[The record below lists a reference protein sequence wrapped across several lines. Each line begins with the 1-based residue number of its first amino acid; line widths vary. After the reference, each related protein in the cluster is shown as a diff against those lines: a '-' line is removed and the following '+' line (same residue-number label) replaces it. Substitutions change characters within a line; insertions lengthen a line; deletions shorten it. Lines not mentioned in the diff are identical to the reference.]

1 MQNKFSK
8 NHFNFGEFPTTTV
21 SQSRLPIF
29 LPVKRVASQKK
40 SVNIEISN
48 SWGKCT
54 IRKCKL
60 TQIHRNI
67 IETIFSQHKQL
78 YIDNKGETSFLINP
92 YEIQKFLGKKP
103 DNRWFSQKLD
113 ELRETTIVLHSD
125 NLNIHTGIIHSHK
138 YLTNDDYR
146 DSNSTKFGQENL
158 YMVTFS
164 SEFMKI
170 FSFDLNVYYNKILG
184 ELVLIKSSLT
194 QAVIRFF
201 LTHTSINIKLDNLLS
216 TIYAIRPD
224 MSKRAI
230 DYVFSDIQDNIETLK
245 NFGITIRD
253 GVVYYKQHDHVY
265 FKNPDK
271 ETADAA

>member
-1 MQNKFSK
+1 MRNKSSK
-8 NHFNFGEFPTTTV
+8 NHFDFKDFPTTTV

-29 LPVKRVASQKK
+29 LPVKRVASQKE

-54 IRKCKL
+54 IRKCRL
-60 TQIHRNI
+60 TQVHRNI
-67 IETIFSQHKQL
+67 IETIFNKHKQL
-78 YIDNKGETSFLINP
+78 YIDDNGEVSFLFNP
-92 YEIQKFLGKKP
+92 YDIQKFLGKAP

-113 ELRETTIVLHSD
+113 ELRETTIVVQSD
-125 NLNIHTGIIHSHK
+125 KWKVHTGIILRHQ

-146 DSNSTKFGQENL
+146 DSNSTKFGQENP

-164 SEFMKI
+164 SEFMKL
-170 FSFDLNVYYNKILG
+170 FSFDLNVYYNKLLG
-184 ELVLIKSSLT
+184 ELVLIKSSVT
-194 QAVIRFF
+194 QAVIRFC
-201 LTHTSINIKLDNLLS
+201 LTHRSINIELVNLLS
-216 TIYAIRPD
+216 TIYAVRPD

-230 DYVFSDIQDNIETLK
+230 RYVFSEIQDNIETLK

-271 ETADAA
+271 ETANAA